1 MFSIDQN
8 GPAWA
13 RTSLHNN
20 CRGLPIPMF
29 LRLNRSSIASSH
41 AFASDDATSQR
52 ALKCEAPA
60 AIHQSIGIS
69 DALME

>member
-1 MFSIDQN
+1 
-8 GPAWA
+8 
-13 RTSLHNN
+13 
-20 CRGLPIPMF
+20 MF
-29 LRLNRSSIASSH
+29 LRLNRSSIASSP